1 MRIKARHIL
10 AQAPTNFADPAS
22 DAAADER
29 KKLEK
34 YGEQLASNLEQQK
47 KVFENERFVKFL
59 SDVASKTGAI
69 SGAVKS
75 AQAAK
80 ARKELADD
88 QEFENKLLLDPYWVA
103 NSTDIAR
110 FKRLQY
116 LDKRN
121 QIIEG
126 SDEDKELDALA
137 ARFAE
142 SERPEAAQY
151 IWNASGRNQVI
162 INEMLARD
170 SATGLTQAEL
180 LKDDRWG
187 SIVEPGFKQNNLTR
201 YSEAKA
207 DSKTRE
213 ALFLGWRKGRLDHL
227 NLNNEALIGILG
239 DEITRQTQTAR
250 TGIKARALQT
260 ITDQEDLKV
269 YSVLKTAAATG
280 SFEDALFTVRADFI
294 ARSENPNIKNGLG
307 IFKEY
312 TGEDGKT
319 VTVRQQIDKYLK
331 QTIEDLVSDG
341 YIGRSQ
347 IVSYLEKGIDH
358 PAGVKGKGTPR
369 DLYYKPE
376 EIKDLLAKADVGAER
391 HLGVQTTHDF
401 NLLATARE
409 RAVRGADVTKTLN
422 TLYNR
427 GLIPKE
433 QIDAVGRIEVKNNTQ
448 EATARARIKLR
459 SAKNE
464 GFYGRSKE
472 DFTEQQWPN
481 DETRREALKLF
492 GQLDDPTH
500 GSKSQKGSIDDLI
513 ADGGNV
519 PWEGDNRKL
528 NGMAALI
535 GQYIDRLGEI
545 YRAQLVW
552 SQYDTNGNFI
562 EDKRVSD
569 IDGKVKIY
577 KEGLWTAGGGGIKDK
592 TSKGIYAFN
601 IETGDFTN
609 YRNAI
614 GIPNRIANTFRLPN
628 RGVTEHM
635 KTTAQNNLLTNYYKD
650 GVVDYKKWIAD
661 GPLSDG
667 EVLTILSTG
676 DTTDYMEYLAG
687 LGNTSVMELLET
699 SLARIKKDNPD
710 LYRAQNLDD
719 ASKDARKQN
728 AVIKSF
734 DKLWQKFDDKENIQA
749 LTTRDLKFLLK
760 KGFHRLTPNQLE
772 RVRLTLADKD
782 TGEQQAREAGSQ
794 TRNRIQKQ
802 QQEQEAQ
809 TERMSRNDP
818 QFNKKGELTNP
829 GGGMADL
836 PSTYKR
842 DEIRWR
848 IRSQVPGLANA
859 SDKELDAWIQ
869 KEKEKRNQVPTN

>member
-22 DAAADER
+22 ENAADER
-29 KKLEK
+29 KKYER
-34 YGEQLASNLEQQK
+34 YGVQLKAHLDEQK
-47 KVFENERFVKFL
+47 KVFENERFVKL
-59 SDVASKTGAI
+59 LEKVAGKTGEI
-69 SGAVKS
+69 GKAVTQFKD
-75 AQAAK
+75 AK
-80 ARKELADD
+80 AQKELADD

-103 NSTDIAR
+103 NSTDIAK

-126 SDEDKELDALA
+126 TDEDKELDALA
-137 ARFAE
+137 ARFDE
-142 SERPEAAQY
+142 SERPEAAHY

-170 SATGLTQAEL
+170 SATGLTEAEL
-180 LKDDRWG
+180 LQDDRWG
-187 SIVEPGFKQNNLTR
+187 SIVAPGFKQNNLTR
-201 YSEAKA
+201 YSEAET

-227 NLNNEALIGILG
+227 NLKNEALIGILG

-250 TGIKARALQT
+250 TGIKAKARQA

-280 SFEDALFTVRADFI
+280 SFEDALFTVRASFI
-294 ARSENPNIKNGLG
+294 ARSENPNIKKGLG

-312 TGEDGKT
+312 KGEDGKT
-319 VTVRQQIDKYLK
+319 VTVNQQVDKYLK

-341 YIGRSQ
+341 YISRSQ
-347 IVSYLEKGIDH
+347 IVGYLETGIDH

-369 DLYYKPE
+369 ELYYKPE
-376 EIKDLLAKADVGAER
+376 EIKDLLAKADVGSER

-409 RAVRGADVTKTLN
+409 RAVRGEDVTETLN
-422 TLYNR
+422 KLRNR

-433 QIDAVGRIEVKNNTQ
+433 QIDDVDIIDVKNNTQ
-448 EATARARIKLR
+448 EATARARLKLQA
-459 SAKNE
+459 AKNE

-472 DFTEQQWPN
+472 DFTEQQMPN
-481 DETRREALKLF
+481 DEVRQEALKLF

-528 NGMAALI
+528 TGMAALI
-535 GQYIDRLGEI
+535 ARDIDRLGEI
-545 YRAQLVW
+545 HRSQLVW
-552 SQYDTNGNFI
+552 SQYDANGNFI
-562 EDKRVSD
+562 EGKRVPD
-569 IDGKVKIY
+569 IDGQVAIY
-577 KEGLWTAGGGGIKDK
+577 KQGLWTAGGGGIKDK
-592 TSKGIYAFN
+592 TSKGIYAYN

-609 YRNAI
+609 YRNSI
-614 GIPNRIANTFRLPN
+614 GIPNRIPNTFRLPN
-628 RGVTEHM
+628 RGVTDHM

-687 LGNTSVMELLET
+687 LGNTSVMEILET
-699 SLARIKKDNPD
+699 SLARIKKYNPD

-728 AVIKSF
+728 ALMKSF

-760 KGFHRLTPNQLE
+760 KGFHRLTPNQLA

-782 TGEQQAREAGSQ
+782 TGEQQAREAGLQ
-794 TRNRIQKQ
+794 TRIQ
-802 QQEQEAQ
+802 QQITDMRKAGKSEE
-809 TERMSRNDP
+809 
-818 QFNKKGELTNP
+818 
-829 GGGMADL
+829 
-836 PSTYKR
+836 
-842 DEIRWR
+842 EIT
-848 IRSQVPGLANA
+848 
-859 SDKELDAWIQ
+859 AWL
-869 KEKEKRNQVPTN
+869 KSLKPTK